1 MRISSKVYLGKSF
14 SDVKNWTVPWFFS
27 TLSSGTYSLQCFPSF
42 PNPPQYKATIF
53 KIPRNLYV
61 SHYFKSLQKDQEVP
75 ELVIY
80 ETA

>member
-1 MRISSKVYLGKSF
+1 MMLKIGQFHDFFQRYL
-14 SDVKNWTVPWFFS
+14 VALIVVE
-27 TLSSGTYSLQCFPSF
+27 YFPSF

-61 SHYFKSLQKDQEVP
+61 SHYFKSLKKDQEVP